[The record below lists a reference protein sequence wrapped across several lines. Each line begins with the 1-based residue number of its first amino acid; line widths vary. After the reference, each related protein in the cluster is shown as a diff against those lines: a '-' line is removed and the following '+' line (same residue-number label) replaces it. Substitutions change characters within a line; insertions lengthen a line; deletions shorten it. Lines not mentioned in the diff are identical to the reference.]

1 MALFRVSDID
11 DLLTINGG
19 NKHEFSQKEDKSFC
33 VFPDDRIY
41 DHAKDIFF
49 ILC

>member
-1 MALFRVSDID
+1 MDSSVILSFVLILS
-11 DLLTINGG
+11 INGG

-41 DHAKDIFF
+41 DHAEDI
-49 ILC
+49 